1 MSAMRR
7 TARILST
14 AAAAGLLIFGATG
27 CGAMKESKDEAASAS
42 PSSEAASSA
51 SPSSSGNSNSSDG
64 ASDSGGETPG
74 SGDGATTPST
84 DDTTPS
90 SPSPAK
96 PGQDPAGSGA
106 PKGNLP
112 ALKGNPAELDPTPLT
127 EGEKE
132 KGKQMMADF
141 LVGVA
146 TTGDFTALC
155 DIAVFKD
162 PAGELRR
169 VDNKPEMREQCA
181 QAVGQFAEAEQGG
194 AAGGLGASEEQA
206 KSMFNPAMF
215 ELKDNG
221 DGSYALSM
229 SGQPLGFNVV
239 KIKDG
244 GVRLE
249 VSQMELSGQP

>member
-1 MSAMRR
+1 MSSMRR

-112 ALKGNPAELDPTPLT
+112 ALKGDPVEVDPTPLT
-127 EGEKE
+127 EAEKE

-141 LVGVA
+141 FVA
-146 TTGDFTALC
+146 ISTSGDFSSLC

-162 PAGELRR
+162 PSGTPYRM
-169 VDNKPEMREQCA
+169 DKKPEMREKCA
-181 QAVGQFAEAEQGG
+181 ELVGQIAGAGGAGQGG
-194 AAGGLGASEEQA
+194 SGVSEEQA
-206 KSMFNPAMF
+206 KSLFDPATF

-221 DGSYALSM
+221 DGSFALSM
-229 SGQPLGFNVV
+229 KGQSLGFSIL

-244 GVRLE
+244 GVR
-249 VSQMELSGQP
+249 VVADQVDLSGQPN

>member
-1 MSAMRR
+1 MSATLR
-7 TARILST
+7 TARALYA
-14 AAAAGLLIFGATG
+14 AAAAGLLILGAAG
-27 CGAMKESKDEAASAS
+27 CGAMKESKDEARSAS

-51 SPSSSGNSNSSDG
+51 SPSSSGNSNSGDG

-74 SGDGATTPST
+74 SGDSATTPST
-84 DDTTPS
+84 DETTPS

-96 PGQDPAGSGA
+96 PGQDPAGAGA

-112 ALKGNPAELDPTPLT
+112 AVKGNPAELDPTPPA
-127 EGEKE
+127 EEEKE

-141 LVGVA
+141 LVAVA

-155 DIAVFKD
+155 DSVVFKD
-162 PAGELRR
+162 PAGELHR
-169 VDNKPEMREQCA
+169 VDNTPEMREQCA
-181 QAVGQFAEAEQGG
+181 QAMGQGAGAEQGG
-194 AAGGLGASEEQA
+194 TAGGLGVSEEQA

-229 SGQPLGFNVV
+229 SGQPLGFNVL

-249 VSQMELSGQP
+249 VSQMELPGQP